1 MVRTRVEVQEQTQVG
16 DALVRGLMRAQLGLA
31 LRLAAVVVGLIG
43 AIPLLNALFPELGS
57 ITVFGVR
64 LNWLVLAA
72 LVYPLMYGIGWFY
85 VRAGRTGRAG
95 LRRRRRL
102 RAVTG
107 SALTAAALLTP
118 RRWPPWR
125 SAPTV
130 SASRAP
136 PPTSWSRPAP
146 SGRRW
151 NAAAISGEY
160 LSAASFLGV
169 AGLIAKYG
177 ADALWYPVGFTAG
190 YLGLLLFVAAPL
202 RRSGAYTVP
211 DFAEFRLGSPRLRK
225 MAMLV
230 VVVICVFYLV
240 PQYQGAGLALKTL
253 LGIPVWLGPLA
264 VGAIVITNVVA
275 GGMRSITFVQAFQ
288 YWLKLT
294 AVAIPA
300 LALAG
305 LFLTDRGGELGGPL
319 PPTVQQDTTVEIE
332 TDVVVQVAEPGGISV
347 TGTFDGRPVQDVTI
361 GPAGEHTLGAGS
373 TLSLSAGAATPV
385 VAGTP
390 SAGTD
395 WIASGGG
402 LGGHHPLYQVL
413 SIMVATFLGTMGLP
427 HVLVRFYTNPDGRA
441 ARRTALT
448 VIALLSLFYL
458 FPTLLGVFSR
468 LYVPQLLIT
477 GTADAAV
484 LLAPES
490 AIAGAAGQLL
500 ARAGGRRCDRGVPGD
515 VVGSAGQFRRR
526 AGHRRA
532 AGPGPRFPGRGGG
545 RRSDP
550 DPVGAGRFRR
560 TGTVPQCR
568 AGLRRRGVDAVS
580 AAGARHLVA
589 RADRGRGD
597 VGAGRRRPVVRR
609 RGHRRGGRRGGR
621 GRAGRLA
628 GSAGRLSA
636 PTI

>member
-1 MVRTRVEVQEQTQVG
+1 M
-16 DALVRGLMRAQLGLA
+16 
-31 LRLAAVVVGLIG
+31 
-43 AIPLLNALFPELGS
+43 
-57 ITVFGVR
+57 
-64 LNWLVLAA
+64 
-72 LVYPLMYGIGWFY
+72 
-85 VRAGRTGRAG
+85 
-95 LRRRRRL
+95 
-102 RAVTG
+102 TG
-107 SALTAAALLTP
+107 SPLTAAALI
-118 RRWPPWR
+118 
-125 SAPTV
+125 AAAVATV
-130 SASRAP
+130 AIGAYGVRFSRTTSDFLVASR
-136 PPTSWSRPAP
+136 TVGSQ
-146 SGRRW
+146 W

-211 DFAEFRLGSPRLRK
+211 DFAEFRLGSARLRK
-225 MAMLV
+225 VAMLV
-230 VVVICVFYLV
+230 VVVICIFYLV

-253 LGIPVWLGPLA
+253 LGTPVWLGPVA

-332 TDVVVQVAEPGGISV
+332 TDVIVQVAEPAGITV
-347 TGTFDGRPVQDVTI
+347 TGTLDGRPVQGATI
-361 GPAGEHTLGAGS
+361 GPAGAHTLGSGS
-373 TLSLSAGAATPV
+373 TLTLAAGAATPV

-390 SAGTD
+390 SAGGD

-402 LGGHHPLYQVL
+402 LGGDHPLFQVF

-441 ARRTALT
+441 ARRTALA

-484 LLAPES
+484 LLAPGS
-490 AIAGAAGQLL
+490 AIAGPVGQLL
-500 ARAGGRRCDRGVPGD
+500 AALV
-515 VVGSAGQFRRR
+515 
-526 AGHRRA
+526 
-532 AGPGPRFPGRGGG
+532 
-545 RRSDP
+545 
-550 DPVGAGRFRR
+550 
-560 TGTVPQCR
+560 
-568 AGLRRRGVDAVS
+568 
-580 AAGARHLVA
+580 AAGAIAAFLATSSGLLVSFAGALATDVLPGRVRDFRVAAVVGGLIPIPLALAASGGLELSRSVGLAFAVAASTLCPLLVLGIWWRGLTA
-589 RADRGRGD
+589 RGAMWGLAVGGLLSGVAVTVAVVGGVDED
-597 VGAGRRRPVVRR
+597 VLGGWPAVLIGYPAAVSVPLAFATMIVVSRLT
-609 RGHRRGGRRGGR
+609 
-621 GRAGRLA
+621 RASVPDDVAQTFARMHVPENLGMGIERMP
-628 GSAGRLSA
+628 RN
-636 PTI
+636 